1 MALYKFSIDLSQNL
15 KPEPSPI
22 KTLSDIINGQAQQSL
37 NRDVSIKINTF
48 SMNSK
53 ICAAVTIL
61 SIFHVEPHCA
71 SEAVHTA
78 LWGCEFP

>member
-37 NRDVSIKINTF
+37 NRDVSIVNERRIFRSFINAKRKIQ
-48 SMNSK
+48 K
-53 ICAAVTIL
+53 ITNGRAACTSNL
-61 SIFHVEPHCA
+61 GLE
-71 SEAVHTA
+71 
-78 LWGCEFP
+78 G

>member
-37 NRDVSIKINTF
+37 NRDVSITELGITESGITQNR
-48 SMNSK
+48 NQ
-53 ICAAVTIL
+53 L
-61 SIFHVEPHCA
+61 
-71 SEAVHTA
+71 
-78 LWGCEFP
+78 

>member
-37 NRDVSIKINTF
+37 NRDVSIVCHPLGRWVVKF
-48 SMNSK
+48 KGDELGKDVS
-53 ICAAVTIL
+53 
-61 SIFHVEPHCA
+61 P
-71 SEAVHTA
+71 
-78 LWGCEFP
+78 GQQGEFCVG

>member
-37 NRDVSIKINTF
+37 NRDVSISNYQGFETEK
-48 SMNSK
+48 
-53 ICAAVTIL
+53 
-61 SIFHVEPHCA
+61 
-71 SEAVHTA
+71 
-78 LWGCEFP
+78 W

>member
-37 NRDVSIKINTF
+37 NRDVSIID
-48 SMNSK
+48 
-53 ICAAVTIL
+53 
-61 SIFHVEPHCA
+61 A
-71 SEAVHTA
+71 SFAEVP
-78 LWGCEFP
+78 EFPTHITARSVPCKKKIGTDALRS